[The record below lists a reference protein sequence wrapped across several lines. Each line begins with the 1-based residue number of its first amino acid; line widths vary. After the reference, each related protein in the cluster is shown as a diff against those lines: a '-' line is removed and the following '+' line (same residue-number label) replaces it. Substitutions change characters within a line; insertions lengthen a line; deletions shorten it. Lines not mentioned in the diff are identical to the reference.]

1 MKAGNFEIKAE
12 DFEIKAG
19 DFEIKAGDPEMSDYS
34 HEWLCRQIV
43 DGAQDAII
51 FADREG
57 IVRLWNSGAE
67 AIFGYSEIEAIG
79 QDIEIIIPE
88 KLIDRHRQ
96 GYRKVMETGDSKYG
110 RELLSVPAI
119 RKDGARISIEF
130 SIVILKSN
138 EGRVVG
144 SAAVIRDVT
153 ARWEREKALKEA
165 LKSHA
170 TAV

>member
-1 MKAGNFEIKAE
+1 
-12 DFEIKAG
+12 
-19 DFEIKAGDPEMSDYS
+19 MSDYS

-43 DGAQDAII
+43 DGAPDAII

-57 IVRLWNSGAE
+57 IIRLWNSGAE
-67 AIFGYSEIEAIG
+67 AIFGYSEIEAVG
-79 QDIEIIIPE
+79 QDLEIIIPE
-88 KLIDRHRQ
+88 KLRDRHGQ
-96 GYRKVMETGDSKYG
+96 GYRKAMETGASKYT

-130 SIVILKSN
+130 SIVILKSTD
-138 EGRVVG
+138 GRVAG

-165 LKSHA
+165 LKSNA
-170 TAV
+170 AAV

>member
-1 MKAGNFEIKAE
+1 
-12 DFEIKAG
+12 
-19 DFEIKAGDPEMSDYS
+19 MSDYS
-34 HEWLCRQIV
+34 HDWLCRQIV
-43 DGAQDAII
+43 DGVQDAII

-57 IVRLWNSGAE
+57 IIRLWNSGAE

-88 KLIDRHRQ
+88 KLIERHRQ

-110 RELLSVPAI
+110 RELLGVPAL

-130 SIVILKSN
+130 SIVILKT
-138 EGRVVG
+138 EGRVAG

-170 TAV
+170 AAV